1 LRCTDET
8 NEIKYENYK
17 EVKKMLGK
25 KIENAINKQIN
36 AEIWSA
42 YLYLSMSAYFESINL
57 GGFANWMRVQAQ
69 EEVGHAMRF
78 YNHVVERRGRVTVS
92 AITAPSINWKSPLNA
107 FEDAF
112 KHEQK
117 VTGMI
122 DNLVTMAA
130 AEKDYATANML
141 QWFIDEQVEEEL
153 STDTIVQKLKMIGTN
168 TGGLYMLDR
177 ELSQRKVK

>member
-1 LRCTDET
+1 
-8 NEIKYENYK
+8 
-17 EVKKMLGK
+17 MLGK

-36 AEIWSA
+36 AELWSA
-42 YLYLSMSAYFESINL
+42 YLYLSMSAHFESINL

-69 EEVGHAMRF
+69 EELGHAMKF
-78 YNHVVERRGRVTVS
+78 YHHVIERRGRVTVT
-92 AITAPSINWKSPLNA
+92 AIAAPSISWKSPLNA

-122 DNLVTMAA
+122 NDLANMAA
-130 AEKDYATANML
+130 AEKDHATANML

-153 STDTIVQKLKMIGTN
+153 STDAIVQKLKMIGTN
-168 TGGLYMLDR
+168 TGGLYMLDH
-177 ELSQRKVK
+177 ELAQRKVK